1 MSNGIYTDPIP
12 IRDPNQDLQFLAG
25 VLQNQAALRAKN
37 DLSRQKALNDERKRL
52 EKLADDKYDFDLS
65 EIPSGFR
72 QAFSD
77 KLIDSQQKFKYFSSV
92 GEDQAAMQEVLSITN
107 DFANMKAYGEQY
119 ELLAENYFQ
128 NDLIARGDNEQ
139 VKASATQEKTG
150 AIGVV
155 FDKNHYTSERA
166 DQVQSIANG
175 SVYDLKYDPQSG
187 RYVFGATPQ
196 DNFQLGIIDLTTEF
210 KDAFAGHLVLNNLTQ
225 LVDRKFDSEIAS
237 VMGGAT
243 YGSRFIEYIEDIETT
258 KGAEQAITEA
268 TDDFNRAFDVD
279 FNSPDSFRGQQIRMQ
294 ALAQFRNISK
304 HMTPEEQERFIR
316 GDFGGE
322 IQEGV
327 TSTNLQ
333 QYSKDLKDTT
343 NKFLLEQMY
352 SFYDIKPDGSGR
364 GKSTATER
372 KQNIRRQ
379 GLNIEV
385 GTAITSGGTTYGADY
400 SIVMTSG
407 AGDLKQAGVV
417 TVKVDRPNQEDKE
430 EVTLAPESVEYF
442 VEDGNIRGF
451 KITGYKFDGGEG
463 GFSETLTTESIAIPD
478 VHDQQQRRDFQNQLL
493 KLNDFVTRYYG
504 LNTPAVIQEVLD
516 NKMPAGEAFE
526 INPEIVYKW

>member
-52 EKLADDKYDFDLS
+52 DKLADDRYDFDLS

-119 ELLAENYFQ
+119 EPLAENYFQ

-139 VKASATQEKTG
+139 IKASATQEKTG

-187 RYVFGATPQ
+187 RYVFGALPK
-196 DNFQLGIIDLTTEF
+196 DNFQLGIIDRTTEF
-210 KDAFAGHLVLNNLTQ
+210 RDAFAGHLVLNNLTQ

-243 YGSRFIEYIEDIETT
+243 YGSRFIEYIDDIETT

-268 TDDFNRAFDVD
+268 TEDFNRAFDVD
-279 FNSPDSFRGQQIRMQ
+279 FNNPNSFRGQQIRMQ
-294 ALAQFRNISK
+294 ALAQFQNISRY
-304 HMTPEEQERFIR
+304 MEPIDQERFIR

-322 IQEGV
+322 IEEGA
-327 TSTNLQ
+327 TRTNLQ
-333 QYSKDLKDTT
+333 QFSKELKDTT
-343 NKFLLEQMY
+343 RKFLLDQMY
-352 SFYDIKPDGSGR
+352 NFYDIKPDGSGR

-385 GTAITSGGTTYGADY
+385 GTAFTIDNTRYDADY
-400 SIVMTSG
+400 SILMTSG
-407 AGDLKQAGVV
+407 AGDIKEAGVV
-417 TVKVDRPNQEDKE
+417 TVKQENKP

-442 VEDGNIRGF
+442 VEEGNIRGF
-451 KITGYKFDGGEG
+451 QIRGYRFDATEGEY
-463 GFSETLTTESIAIPD
+463 STALSTEKVAIPD
-478 VHDQQQRRDFQNQLL
+478 VPDDQQRRDFQNQLQ

-516 NKMPAGEAFE
+516 NKMPEGKAFE
-526 INPEIVYKW
+526 INPEIVYKWPRPE

>member
-25 VLQNQAALRAKN
+25 VLQNQAALKAKN

-52 EKLADDKYDFDLS
+52 EKLADDRYDFDLS

-119 ELLAENYFQ
+119 EPLAENYFQ

-139 VKASATQEKTG
+139 IKASATQEKTG

-237 VMGGAT
+237 AMGGAT

-279 FNSPDSFRGQQIRMQ
+279 FNSADSFRGQQIRMQ
-294 ALAQFRNISK
+294 ALAQFRNTSK
-304 HMTPEEQERFIR
+304 HMTPEQQERFIR
-316 GDFGGE
+316 GDFGGD
-322 IQEGV
+322 IQEGS
-327 TSTNLQ
+327 TPTNLQ
-333 QYSKDLKDTT
+333 QYSKELKDSTR
-343 NKFLLEQMY
+343 KFLLEQMY
-352 SFYDIKPDGSGR
+352 NFYDIKPDGSGR

-385 GTAITSGGTTYGADY
+385 GTVLVDGEQTIPSDY

-407 AGDLKQAGVV
+407 AGNLRDIGLIAIG
-417 TVKVDRPNQEDKE
+417 TEAF
-430 EVTLAPESVEYF
+430 APDSVEYF
-442 VEDGNIRGF
+442 VDDGNIVGY
-451 KITGYKFDGGEG
+451 KIKGYKFDGASGTYEPIRTEDG
-463 GFSETLTTESIAIPD
+463 GYFSNSLTTSHSDED
-478 VHDQQQRRDFQNQLL
+478 RREFQRELM
-493 KLNDFVTRYYG
+493 KLNDFVTEYYG

-516 NKMPAGEAFE
+516 NKMPEGQAFE
-526 INPEIVYKW
+526 INPEIVYAW